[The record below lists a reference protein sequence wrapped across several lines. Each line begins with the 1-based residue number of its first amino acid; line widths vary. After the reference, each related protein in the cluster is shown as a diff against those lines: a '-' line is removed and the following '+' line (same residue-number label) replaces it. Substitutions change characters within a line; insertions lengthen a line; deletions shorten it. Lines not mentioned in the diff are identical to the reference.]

1 MVFPTRP
8 VGDATLEQLQ
18 ERLASTFRVENQAAA
33 VRAET
38 LAELTRRE
46 GVHVTEN
53 DLREKGL
60 RPRRK
65 ARSEVD
71 TAVELE
77 ELPKTSEGM
86 RNGEIPYDNARI
98 LAGAKKQGEIDE
110 DELIGPAKT
119 QSPDKFSGT
128 VRKHQQQRSSDDGM
142 SRLEHQRSQRFAK
155 IRTLER

>member
-1 MVFPTRP
+1 MNKTANHRRIINQIEAVLPNLA

-65 ARSEVD
+65 ARSEVE
-71 TAVELE
+71 TAVEL
-77 ELPKTSEGM
+77 G
-86 RNGEIPYDNARI
+86 GVA
-98 LAGAKKQGEIDE
+98 E
-110 DELIGPAKT
+110 D
-119 QSPDKFSGT
+119 
-128 VRKHQQQRSSDDGM
+128 V
-142 SRLEHQRSQRFAK
+142 
-155 IRTLER
+155 

>member
-53 DLREKGL
+53 DLREKAYGPVAKPARKWKPQWNLRSCRRRLRVCETGRSRMTMRGFWPGL
-60 RPRRK
+60 RNRGR
-65 ARSEVD
+65 
-71 TAVELE
+71 
-77 ELPKTSEGM
+77 
-86 RNGEIPYDNARI
+86 
-98 LAGAKKQGEIDE
+98 
-110 DELIGPAKT
+110 
-119 QSPDKFSGT
+119 
-128 VRKHQQQRSSDDGM
+128 
-142 SRLEHQRSQRFAK
+142 
-155 IRTLER
+155 

>member
-1 MVFPTRP
+1 MVLPSRP

-18 ERLASTFRVENQAAA
+18 GWLESTFRVENQLAGF
-33 VRAET
+33 RAGV

-65 ARSEVD
+65 ARSEVE

-98 LAGAKKQGEIDE
+98 LAGAKKQGEDRRGRV
-110 DELIGPAKT
+110 D
-119 QSPDKFSGT
+119 
-128 VRKHQQQRSSDDGM
+128 RSCQDPVS
-142 SRLEHQRSQRFAK
+142 
-155 IRTLER
+155 

>member
-60 RPRRK
+60 RPRGK
-65 ARSEVD
+65 ARSEVE

-77 ELPKTSEGM
+77 ELPKTAEGM
-86 RNGEIPYDNARI
+86 RNGEIPYDCERMVV
-98 LAGAKKQGEIDE
+98 
-110 DELIGPAKT
+110 
-119 QSPDKFSGT
+119 SSG
-128 VRKHQQQRSSDDGM
+128 SG
-142 SRLEHQRSQRFAK
+142 L
-155 IRTLER
+155 TLLTTGW